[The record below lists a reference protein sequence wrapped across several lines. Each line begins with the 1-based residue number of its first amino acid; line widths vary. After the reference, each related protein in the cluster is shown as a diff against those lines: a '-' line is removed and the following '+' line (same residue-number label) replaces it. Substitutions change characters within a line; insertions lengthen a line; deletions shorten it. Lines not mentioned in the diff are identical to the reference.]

1 MPAFFVLPERTAKT
15 ALHHEVL
22 PIWEKWRESVSQ
34 PLRVICLDFHTD
46 VLDCRRRGIADPV
59 NAAEA
64 VRVLR
69 HDEHF
74 DYALKYNMIS
84 KAFIISQTPAV
95 TELPDDL
102 QVFYNET
109 FPEDEPLNSNL
120 YRKYFDNALEDEYLA
135 KFYKFLP
142 HENYILDIDCD
153 YFKTEKSLNPAK
165 SEIFFELLCNAE
177 MITISLE
184 SDWVRLLTF
193 ENPSFFTAEHIVE
206 KLAEMYKICKNKPGK

>member
-1 MPAFFVLPERTAKT
+1 MFRIHELHHHVIASWQELKNNLPQVVTLDHHTDILPAFMRYA
-15 ALHHEVL
+15 
-22 PIWEKWRESVSQ
+22 EKNQ
-34 PLRVICLDFHTD
+34 YPADA
-46 VLDCRRRGIADPV
+46 GINLEQDIK
-59 NAAEA
+59 
-64 VRVLR
+64 RLR

-74 DYALKYNMIS
+74 DYALKYNIIS

-95 TELPDDL
+95 NAVPNNL
-102 QVFYNET
+102 QVLYNEN

-120 YRKYFDNALEDEYLA
+120 YREYFDKALEDEHLA
-135 KFYKFLP
+135 EFYDFLP

-184 SDWVRLLTF
+184 TDWVRLLTF
-193 ENPSFFTAEHIVE
+193 ENPSVFTAEHIVE
-206 KLAEMYKICKNKPGK
+206 KLAEMYKICKK

>member
-64 VRVLR
+64 VRVLH

-74 DYALKYNMIS
+74 DWALRHGILS
-84 KAFIISQTPAV
+84 SALIAAWSPCPV
-95 TELPDDL
+95 P
-102 QVFYNET
+102 
-109 FPEDEPLNSNL
+109 PEHP
-120 YRKYFDNALEDEYLA
+120 ALEVCRPPQLPELDVMLNEPEKYRPLA
-135 KFYKFLP
+135 EKVLESSFLQTIIP
-142 HENYILDIDCD
+142 EGIPAEPYILDIDCD
-153 YFKTEKSLNPAK
+153 CIQCEAALHPADG
-165 SEIFFELLCNAE
+165 SFIDDLARHAVG
-177 MITISLE
+177 ITLSRE
-184 SDWVRLLTF
+184 EDWVKLLRLPGEKISGKSIAGELSDRWR
-193 ENPSFFTAEHIVE
+193 EN
-206 KLAEMYKICKNKPGK
+206 K